1 MSSFQSNNNL
11 MGFSVHQP
19 SVGAA
24 LQFFPPMGSKEL
36 DQMIDAYVPGNASI
50 LDKRTVVTCE
60 FVQHSIATGELFK
73 FFLVYP
79 SSVSESFDSPASL
92 QDSGYGSFNTSP
104 VMSEGQWASIASSS
118 RSKPRSPSK
127 KATAS
132 DFSHMPGMKIMTKDG
147 VDVTNSASR
156 GCKTK
161 EQRDHAHLMRIIK
174 ACESC
179 RKRKVRCDPS
189 HKKRSSS
196 QSQSPEPKSH
206 KKVKKA
212 SIAPK
217 AATPQMCASDQTTVF
232 TSASFAGSHN
242 PPPEVNDTPEWM
254 SSFDSFIP
262 TDEIDIFSEMENWDQ
277 FINYGDESTAV
288 QQDCNFNVHHFSPT
302 ASSTNSTSPSQP
314 LTPATRGLS
323 SDEFEFTSAS
333 DFAFDNGVAYAGA
346 FASGEIAPTLPY
358 LNPGGIE
365 GGTNYLDFNLYSPG
379 STSDEDLGF
388 SKEIAAASPQQES
401 FDRLGGDEND
411 GSYERVSDYRHR
423 SELND
428 RLPNA
433 GQSTKSIRQSSAAGD
448 RQVSLFSGQEMIPIP
463 GSLHDQSR
471 SSRQSA
477 ADATRGTGLAGV
489 DNQHVPAGNKPQPP
503 LIPPRDPNKPHSPPG
518 ETVGNSRPIHQR
530 SIHERT
536 IHQVLAESHTTQNS
550 QSRIACRAN
559 LQASATSSRTLL
571 TTETRKTMSG
581 ESSVTPAVD
590 VTDDPT
596 HVRERHM
603 PSVALKSNSLQTSTA
618 LPEQGNLVSRRRR
631 SSGRSST
638 RADLPRISRST
649 SAEATS
655 LSTSAEA
662 TSLSSSART
671 YSTRSSAKQGR
682 FLLAK
687 IANTRLS
694 SAHARRAELRDDAHG
709 AGFAG
714 IQYTSYN
721 VAAGKCSDKTPTG
734 LVAAFTYSEKTRC
747 ENTGLLA
754 AFRLHATHSAA
765 SQGTS
770 LMSTAGLYKSK
781 QRSFLGGEESRNAL
795 HRPDR
800 AEIAVFIC
808 LTALALFSRTAAPTT
823 VGTMFVI
830 AALVGLWRQ
839 TSRCANKLDLSA
851 QPLSFA
857 GQFTVGSTGVRSCIS
872 DTLQRFSHFR
882 CVMGGALFS
891 QPSVRKG
898 RRSWTGLS
906 KAYGSGTYNMG

>member
-1 MSSFQSNNNL
+1 MSSSQNNNNL

-104 VMSEGQWASIASSS
+104 VMSDGQWASVASSS

-179 RKRKVRCDPS
+179 RKKKVRCDPS

-217 AATPQMCASDQTTVF
+217 VATPQMCTSDQTAVF
-232 TSASFAGSHN
+232 PSASFAGSHN
-242 PPPEVNDTPEWM
+242 PPSEINDTPEWM
-254 SSFDSFIP
+254 SSFDSFVP

-288 QQDCNFNVHHFSPT
+288 QQVYSFNVDHFSPT
-302 ASSTNSTSPSQP
+302 TSSTNSTSPSQP
-314 LTPATRGLS
+314 LTPATRGHS
-323 SDEFEFTSAS
+323 SDGFEFTSAG
-333 DFAFDNGVAYAGA
+333 DIAFDNGVAYAGA
-346 FASGEIAPTLPY
+346 FASAETAPTLPY
-358 LNPGGIE
+358 LNPGGVE

-388 SKEIAAASPQQES
+388 SKDIAATPPQQEC
-401 FDRLGGDEND
+401 FDSLGGNENG
-411 GSYERVSDYRHR
+411 GSYERVSDHRHE
-423 SELND
+423 SGLND

-433 GQSTKSIRQSSAAGD
+433 GQSTESIRQSSAAGD
-448 RQVSLFSGQEMIPIP
+448 RQLFSLFFGQEVIPAP
-463 GSLHDQSR
+463 DSLHDHYR
-471 SSRQSA
+471 SSLQSA

-489 DNQHVPAGNKPQPP
+489 DNQQIPAGNKLKPP
-503 LIPPRDPNKPHSPPG
+503 VIPPRDPNIPRGPHEEAG
-518 ETVGNSRPIHQR
+518 IDSR
-530 SIHERT
+530 
-536 IHQVLAESHTTQNS
+536 TTS
-550 QSRIACRAN
+550 EAN
-559 LQASATSSRTLL
+559 LQASATSSRVLVTQ
-571 TTETRKTMSG
+571 TRKTMSS
-581 ESSVTPAVD
+581 ESSVPSAVRF
-590 VTDDPT
+590 TDNST
-596 HVRERHM
+596 HARERHAS
-603 PSVALKSNSLQTSTA
+603 SVGRSSNSLQTSAT
-618 LPEQGNLVSRRRR
+618 LPGQGNLVPSLRSTSRRR
-631 SSGRSST
+631 ST
-638 RADLPRISRST
+638 HANIPRISHST
-649 SAEATS
+649 SAE
-655 LSTSAEA
+655 
-662 TSLSSSART
+662 
-671 YSTRSSAKQGR
+671 
-682 FLLAK
+682 
-687 IANTRLS
+687 ITRLS
-694 SAHARRAELRDDAHG
+694 SIAKTYRTKSSTKQGGLLQTNIASTGLSSAYARPWGPGDDAR
-709 AGFAG
+709 AA
-714 IQYTSYN
+714 QTTSYD
-721 VAAGKCSDKTPTG
+721 VAATTVAEKMGL
-734 LVAAFTYSEKTRC
+734 LVAF
-747 ENTGLLA
+747 GLN
-754 AFRLHATHSAA
+754 ATHSAA
-765 SQGTS
+765 SQSTS
-770 LMSTAGLYKSK
+770 PIQNVTMVKHETPAVILYFVANLLSTMGFYKSK
-781 QRSFLGGEESRNAL
+781 QRFLFGGEEKPSVL

-800 AEIAVFIC
+800 PEIAVFVC
-808 LTALALFSRTAAPTT
+808 LTALALFSKIAAVSRVSLFSKIAVLHSVAIFSKTAVLLT

-830 AALVGLWRQ
+830 AAFVGLCRQ
-839 TSRCANKLDLSA
+839 TSRCADKLDPSA
-851 QPLSFA
+851 QPLTFA
-857 GQFTVGSTGVRSCIS
+857 GQFTVESTGAKSCVS
-872 DTLQRFSHFR
+872 DALQRFSHFR
-882 CVMGGALFS
+882 CVMGKSLFS
-891 QPSVRKG
+891 QSSARRG